1 MQTGLYTS
9 DVVTTYLRSSGER
22 LRLRQLQ
29 AGDSGRL
36 RQFGGR
42 LSPETL
48 YRRFMSP
55 APRCEWL
62 LPRLMDVDHWDREAI
77 VALAGE
83 EIVAVARYGR
93 KPGAGAADVSVVVAD
108 DWQHRGLGRL
118 LLGRL
123 ARLARRR
130 GIAAFTGTIAG
141 ENYPA
146 QRLVGALAPGI
157 RFRAESGEV
166 EFEAPLTSPGA

>member
-1 MQTGLYTS
+1 M
-9 DVVTTYLRSSGER
+9 VTTWLRSGDR

-29 AGDSGRL
+29 AGDAERL
-36 RQFGGR
+36 RRFGGR
-42 LSPETL
+42 LSPETI
-48 YRRFMSP
+48 YRRFLSP
-55 APRCEWL
+55 MPRCEWL

-77 VALAGE
+77 VALAGD

-93 KPGAGAADVSVVVAD
+93 RPGAGTADVAVVVAD

-130 GIAAFTGTIAG
+130 GVGAFTGTIAG
-141 ENYPA
+141 ENYAA
-146 QRLVGALAPGI
+146 QRLVGALAPGKP
-157 RFRAESGEV
+157 FQFAGGEV
-166 EFEAPLTSPGA
+166 EFEAALTKPGA